1 MADDGLVADTCPWH
15 APAWAT
21 LAARIDSNLPHALLL
36 HGPAGTGKRRF
47 ADAFAAFLLCTA
59 PVHGRACG
67 RCKSCQLVA
76 AGSHPDLLVVVP
88 EAMRADA
95 DPAADGESSG
105 KKRKPSR
112 EIRIDEIRRLIGFAA
127 QTAQFS
133 GRRVVVLAPA
143 QAMNTN
149 AANALLK
156 TLEEPGA
163 GTLLML
169 VTDAPA
175 LLPATVRSRCQPLAL
190 PAPARAD
197 ALAWL
202 APQVGGESAAADLLN
217 AAGAP
222 LRALELH
229 RTEGDW
235 PARRR
240 TLATLLVAT
249 LCGEESAVRCADA
262 LAKAPEALVMDW
274 LPGLL
279 ADAARLSAGA
289 SANLLSNPDLADLL
303 RRLVESRSM
312 QPLFLLGDDLSRL
325 RQQFQSNSGLNRPL
339 LWEEVLLRG
348 SHRPGRGRLEVGRT
362 P

>member
-1 MADDGLVADTCPWH
+1 MADEVCPWH
-15 APAWAT
+15 AQAWAT
-21 LAARIDSNLPHALLL
+21 LAARIDGNLPHTLLL
-36 HGPAGTGKRRF
+36 HGPTGTGKRRF
-47 ADAFAAFLLCTA
+47 AEAFAAFLLCTEPA
-59 PVHGRACG
+59 GGGACG
-67 RCKSCQLVA
+67 QCKSCRLVA
-76 AGSHPDLLVVVP
+76 AGSHPDLLLVVP

-95 DPAADGESSG
+95 DVDGESSG

-112 EIRIDEIRRLIGFAA
+112 EIRIDEIRKLIGFAA

-156 TLEEPGA
+156 TLEEPGQ
-163 GTLLML
+163 GTLLLL

-190 PAPARAD
+190 PPAGRAE

-202 APQVGGESAAADLLN
+202 APQVGGDARAEELLN

-222 LRALELH
+222 LRALDLH
-229 RTEGDW
+229 TTEGDW
-235 PARRR
+235 PAMRR
-240 TLATLLVAT
+240 TLANLLVAT
-249 LCGEESAVRCADA
+249 LCGDESAVRCAEA
-262 LAKAPEALVMDW
+262 LARAPEALVMDW
-274 LPGLL
+274 LPGFL
-279 ADAARLSAGA
+279 ADAVRLSAGA
-289 SANLLSNPDLADLL
+289 QDDALSNPDFVALL
-303 RRLVESRSM
+303 RRLVESRST

-348 SHRPGRGRLEVGRT
+348 SHRPARGRLEVGRT

>member
-1 MADDGLVADTCPWH
+1 MADEACPWH
-15 APAWAT
+15 AQAWMT
-21 LAARIDSNLPHALLL
+21 LAARIDGNLPHALLL
-36 HGPAGTGKRRF
+36 HGATGTGKRRF
-47 ADAFAAFLLCTA
+47 AEAFAAFLLCTA
-59 PVHGRACG
+59 PAGSRACG

-76 AGSHPDLLVVVP
+76 AGSHPDLLLVVP
-88 EAMRADA
+88 EAMRADVDA
-95 DPAADGESSG
+95 GTDSESSG

-112 EIRIDEIRRLIGFAA
+112 EIRIDEIRKLIGFAA

-156 TLEEPGA
+156 TLEEPGQ
-163 GTLLML
+163 GTLLLL

-190 PAPARAD
+190 PPAGRRE

-202 APQVGGESAAADLLN
+202 APQVGGDARAEELLN

-229 RTEGDW
+229 ATDGDW
-235 PARRR
+235 PAMRR
-240 TLATLLVAT
+240 TLAKLLVDT
-249 LCGEESAVRCADA
+249 LCGEESAVRCAEA
-262 LAKAPEALVMDW
+262 LARAPEALAMDW
-274 LPGLL
+274 LSGFL

-289 SANLLSNPDLADLL
+289 QETALANPDMAALL
-303 RRLVESRSM
+303 RRLVESRPM